1 MAADDRVDSM
11 LEPHGEDSS
20 DVRWALETA
29 LAMWSRGDR
38 DQALRWV
45 DNAVAAAERDGAEQ
59 RATDLGRAR
68 GELAERPPPRPA
80 TVPSVPAS
88 ITERQAGPP
97 TAPLNED
104 ADGPATHKRPD
115 KMLTAP
121 YKIAPDEVT
130 NLFAPDSELLEAM
143 RAVGPETVVDPA
155 AAISETP
162 APKAKPARPRPPPSR
177 VDALDATMTNF
188 RPEPPAD
195 EPHEHTVVMDE
206 GEAAAPSRSMH
217 TAAPSTMGSPQ
228 TTIEPM
234 RALRV
239 VIQSGSGRELV
250 LRLLDEGEAPPNGA
264 QEALLIA
271 LGRDNTSH

>member
-1 MAADDRVDSM
+1 MAADDWVDSK
-11 LEPHGEDSS
+11 LEPRGEDSS

-38 DQALRWV
+38 DQALQWV
-45 DNAVAAAERDGAEQ
+45 DNAVAAAKRDGAEE
-59 RATDLGRAR
+59 RASDLGRVR
-68 GELAERPPPRPA
+68 GELAERPVPRPA
-80 TVPSVPAS
+80 TVPSVPTS
-88 ITERQAGPP
+88 ITERNAGPP
-97 TAPLNED
+97 TAPLIDD

-143 RAVGPETVVDPA
+143 RSAGPETVVESK

-162 APKAKPARPRPPPSR
+162 APKAVPARPRPPSST

-188 RPEPPAD
+188 RPEPAEEAP
-195 EPHEHTVVMDE
+195 EHTVVMDE
-206 GEAAAPSRSMH
+206 EEVAAPSRSMH
-217 TAAPSTMGSPQ
+217 TAAPSTMESPQ
-228 TTIEPM
+228 TVLEPM

-239 VIQSGSGRELV
+239 VVQGGSGRELT
-250 LRLLDEGEAPPNGA
+250 LRLLDEGELPPDGA

-271 LGRDNTSH
+271 LGRGKSAG